1 MNILSHCI
9 SQVLHG
15 KQMAYS
21 NSDYLRRFYLQ
32 RYYFQRCGQSGG
44 KPTGCAAT
52 PNQEQHGCYHTQGR
66 VGGKPKEP
74 LWVPRRKGGSSGMGS
89 VTSSPHEGTKTKKCL
104 DCTQLPP
111 SNLRPKLPIS
121 RSQTKIQ
128 GQRSQECSSYLSA
141 SWEKSRWTW

>member
-21 NSDYLRRFYLQ
+21 NSDCLRRFYLQ

-44 KPTGCAAT
+44 KPSRMCSNPKLGAAWLL
-52 PNQEQHGCYHTQGR
+52 PHPGQRGQG
-66 VGGKPKEP
+66 
-74 LWVPRRKGGSSGMGS
+74 
-89 VTSSPHEGTKTKKCL
+89 EGTVMGPQKERGQFRDGKCDLQPSWGHQYKKTP

-111 SNLRPKLPIS
+111 SKLQPKLPIS

-141 SWEKSRWTW
+141 SWENSRWMW